1 MNFIINFEITLV
13 NFFNIL
19 GFCFLL
25 LKKRRLY
32 VSNLL
37 SSSDQCLLLCRFI
50 AFSMIMVHG
59 YCSWNI
65 FNELLKCLRFLKG
78 SFHAFLQFP
87 SHIQE
92 NLEEKHTLPCFSL
105 KNHGQSFFLNHLF
118 LQFNSRINR
127 GFCFCKWSP
136 CEDICG
142 ILLCKNE
149 FYKNIYLPKYI
160 FHKKFI
166 PLRCYKDLNKL
177 HCNIGKRVQCILFI
191 KCISTF

>member
-1 MNFIINFEITLV
+1 MSAIFERFFSCFIVVPISRTRKFRKNT
-13 NFFNIL
+13 
-19 GFCFLL
+19 
-25 LKKRRLY
+25 
-32 VSNLL
+32 
-37 SSSDQCLLLCRFI
+37 
-50 AFSMIMVHG
+50 
-59 YCSWNI
+59 
-65 FNELLKCLRFLKG
+65 
-78 SFHAFLQFP
+78 
-87 SHIQE
+87 
-92 NLEEKHTLPCFSL
+92 HTLPCFSL

-177 HCNIGKRVQCILFI
+177 HCDIGKRVQCILFI
-191 KCISTF
+191 KCISTFWLKQIRKKYSSFVRVQFNVLMSLQKF